1 MKNRSSGILWGI
13 AFIVAG
19 VGFAGDAF
27 ELWNFDLFFNGWWTL
42 FLIVP
47 SLISLF
53 ENGIRTSTLSL
64 LGVGVILLLME
75 QNIINPVL
83 VRKLLVPAVLIV
95 IGVRMLFRNPWR
107 FRRKKTMSSQDSGNF
122 CDCWAVLSGRE
133 ETFSGWLG
141 GANMTAVLGSAHL
154 NLQNAVIDHDIVVS
168 VTTLMGGA
176 ELIVPQNVRVH
187 VNVTPILG
195 GVDNRANE
203 VVGGD
208 VPTVYVNGLC
218 IMGGLDIK

>member
-1 MKNRSSGILWGI
+1 MKNRITGILWGI
-13 AFIVAG
+13 AFIIAG

-27 ELWNFDLFFNGWWTL
+27 EFWNFELFFNGWWTL

-47 SLISLF
+47 SVISLF
-53 ENGIRTSTLSL
+53 ENGLRTSTLTL

-83 VRKLLVPAVLIV
+83 VSKLLVPALLII
-95 IGVRMLFRNPWR
+95 IGVHILFRNPRR
-107 FRRKKTMSSQDSGNF
+107 FRPKQTMSSQKSGNF

-133 ETFSGWLG
+133 ETFTGWLD

-203 VVGGD
+203 VVGEE
-208 VPTVYVNGLC
+208 VPTIYVNGLC